1 MINVIVNESGQ
12 CDHKVPPPIITPWQL
27 LCCYYWYSDIYT
39 TYMASKPTVATTSH
53 FSLMEAALTFFEKMA
68 SQDNSTDGGTSHSDD
83 QIQISDTAS

>member
-1 MINVIVNESGQ
+1 
-12 CDHKVPPPIITPWQL
+12 
-27 LCCYYWYSDIYT
+27 
-39 TYMASKPTVATTSH
+39 MASKPTVATTSH